1 MTTGSSARTAA
12 GERTPTGE
20 LQIVPVSVARPGL
33 AQDYR
38 AVKVVL
44 QRELIRFGQDRTR
57 ILSALVQPVL
67 FLFVLG
73 TGLSS
78 LTEGSTG
85 GVDLRTFMFPG
96 ILATSTLFTAMF
108 SAVSIVWDR
117 EFGFLREMLVAPVR
131 RASIMVGKALGGAA
145 VATLQAL
152 LVMLFAPLVDVSL
165 SPLLVAQLV
174 LLVFLLAFTLTSFG
188 LVIAAR
194 IQQMQTVMSIMQML
208 LLPMSFLS
216 GALYPISNLPQWLG
230 VLIRI
235 NPITYAVSA
244 VRTAVFV
251 ELDVSDEA
259 RAVLNPPV
267 TWWGWEVPFWLE
279 VVIVAVL
286 GVSFLAVA
294 VRQFEKAE

>member
-1 MTTGSSARTAA
+1 MTTGGNARTAT
-12 GERTPTGE
+12 ERQTTASG
-20 LQIVPVSVARPGL
+20 LQVVPVSVARPGP

-96 ILATSTLFTAMF
+96 IVATSTLFTAMF

-131 RASIMVGKALGGAA
+131 RSSIMVGKALGGAA
-145 VATLQAL
+145 VATLQAC
-152 LVMLFAPLVDVSL
+152 LVMVFAPLVDVSL
-165 SPLLVAQLV
+165 SPLLVAQLIP
-174 LLVFLLAFTLTSFG
+174 LVFLLAFTLTSFG

-216 GALYPISNLPQWLG
+216 GALYPISNLPQWLA
-230 VLIRI
+230 VLIRV

-244 VRTAVFV
+244 VRTEVFDGIDAP
-251 ELDVSDEA
+251 ERA
-259 RAVLNPPV
+259 REVLNPPV
-267 TWWGWEVPFWLE
+267 TWWGWAVPFWLE
-279 VVIVAVL
+279 IVIVALL
-286 GVSFLAVA
+286 GAAFLVVA

>member
-1 MTTGSSARTAA
+1 MTTTPRAA
-12 GERTPTGE
+12 EGVAAAPPLE
-20 LQIVPVSVARPGL
+20 IVPVSVAPPGL
-33 AQDYR
+33 AQDIR
-38 AVKVVL
+38 AIKVVL

-78 LTEGSTG
+78 LTAGSTG

-131 RASIMVGKALGGAA
+131 RSSIMIGKALGGAA
-145 VATLQAL
+145 VATLQAC
-152 LVMLFAPLVDVSL
+152 LVLALAPLVHVSL
-165 SPLLVAQLV
+165 TPALVVVLI

-216 GALYPISNLPQWLG
+216 GALYPISNLPTWLG
-230 VLIRI
+230 IVIRL
-235 NPITYAVSA
+235 NPVTYAVSA
-244 VRTAVFV
+244 VRTAVFHH
-251 ELDVSDEA
+251 LDVSPEA
-259 RAVLNPPV
+259 LKVLNPPI
-267 TWWGWEVPFWLE
+267 TWWGWPVPMWLE
-279 VVIVAVL
+279 VLIVAVL
-286 GVSFLAVA
+286 GVGFLVVA

>member
-1 MTTGSSARTAA
+1 MTTGGNARTAT
-12 GERTPTGE
+12 ERQTTASG
-20 LQIVPVSVARPGL
+20 LQVVPVSVARPGP

-96 ILATSTLFTAMF
+96 IVATSTLFTAMF

-216 GALYPISNLPQWLG
+216 GALYPISNLPQWLA
-230 VLIRI
+230 VLIRV

-244 VRTAVFV
+244 VRTAVFDGIDAPERAR
-251 ELDVSDEA
+251 EL
-259 RAVLNPPV
+259 LNPPV
-267 TWWGWEVPFWLE
+267 TWWGWAVPFWLE
-279 VVIVAVL
+279 IVIVALL
-286 GVSFLAVA
+286 GAAFLVVA